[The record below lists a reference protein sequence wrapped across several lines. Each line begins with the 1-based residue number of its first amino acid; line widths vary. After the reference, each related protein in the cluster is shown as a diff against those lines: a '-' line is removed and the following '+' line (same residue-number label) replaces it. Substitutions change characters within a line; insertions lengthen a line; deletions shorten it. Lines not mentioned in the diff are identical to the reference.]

1 MREIDKKYLPKET
14 ASGLKQ
20 KPGSEILAQRE
31 RESGRVDY
39 SYGYGDEA
47 VTRCRGGS
55 NTIAMTDT
63 LDLRINETG
72 CLFFFFLVVGIE

>member
-1 MREIDKKYLPKET
+1 MREKDKKYLPKEKAT
-14 ASGLKQ
+14 ADWAKAETRFWDFST
-20 KPGSEILAQRE
+20 E

-72 CLFFFFLVVGIE
+72 CLFLMLGE